1 MVKHRE
7 TYELYSWPNT
17 QGRGEF
23 IRLVLEDAGAE
34 YVDAAREPGGLGVMR
49 RFMRGELGA
58 SGSLVPFAPP
68 YLRSGKLVL
77 AQTAAILQYL
87 APQLELEPRTELGR
101 LAALQYQLTL
111 ADWVTEAH
119 DTHHPIDVGLYY
131 EEQKVEAR
139 RRSRE
144 FRQQRMPKFLAY
156 FEDVLARSS
165 RQHVYM
171 TGTRCTYVDLSLFQV
186 VDGLRYAFPHAFAR
200 SARRAPRV
208 IALADRIAERP
219 RIAAYLASP
228 RRIPHNNLGVF
239 CHYPELDEPQVE
251 HAEPRTVE
259 FEEIRVPGATRD
271 LSTSTQR
278 T

>member
-23 IRLVLEDAGAE
+23 VRLVLEDAGAE

-68 YLRSGKLVL
+68 YLRNGKLVL

-87 APQLELEPRTELGR
+87 APHLDLEPRTELGR

-119 DTHHPIDVGLYY
+119 DTHHPIGVGLYY

-144 FRQQRMPKFLAY
+144 FTLQRLPKFLAY
-156 FEDVLARSS
+156 FEDVLTRSP
-165 RQHVYM
+165 RHTYL
-171 TGTRCTYVDLSLFQV
+171 TGTRCSYVDLSLFQV
-186 VDGLRYAFPHAFAR
+186 VDGLRFAFPHAFAR
-200 SARRAPRV
+200 SSRRAPRV
-208 IALADRIAERP
+208 LALAERIAERP
-219 RIAAYLASP
+219 RLAAYLASP

-239 CHYPELDEPQVE
+239 CHYPELDEPAPDQSSQQPAPFKELLV
-251 HAEPRTVE
+251 PRV
-259 FEEIRVPGATRD
+259 ARD
-271 LSTSTQR
+271 ASCSS
-278 T
+278 